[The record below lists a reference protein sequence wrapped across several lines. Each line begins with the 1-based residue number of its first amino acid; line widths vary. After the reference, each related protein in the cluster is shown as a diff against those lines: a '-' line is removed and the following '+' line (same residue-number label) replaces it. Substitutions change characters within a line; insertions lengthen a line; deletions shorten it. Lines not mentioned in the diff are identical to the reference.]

1 VKLALSFLQHSWLWY
16 AKAQLR
22 RDGVWIPRPPVF
34 EEGEWESIQLKYGI
48 QPSYPM
54 DCK

>member
-1 VKLALSFLQHSWLWY
+1 LKLALSFHQRSWLWC

-34 EEGEWESIQLKYGI
+34 EEGELETTLMNQRAKAT
-48 QPSYPM
+48 
-54 DCK
+54 